1 MVADLSKSS
10 FSNIENQSISFVVHT
25 IRPWLVRIEQ
35 AMNKT
40 LFKDAEKGKCFV
52 SFNTSGIMRGDY
64 NSRMNGYSIGIQNG
78 FFSVNDVRRMENL
91 DPISVEDGG
100 NLYLIN
106 GNMLPLKMAGAYAKK
121 ALDES
126 SGEEKLEKNNN

>member
-1 MVADLSKSS
+1 
-10 FSNIENQSISFVVHT
+10 
-25 IRPWLVRIEQ
+25 
-35 AMNKT
+35 MNKT